1 MLAGVLKDNYQQGT
15 PMKPICTLLALSLLV
30 AVAAC
35 KPDNSLRGGGN
46 GGEQSSNYSAPD
58 KP

>member
-1 MLAGVLKDNYQQGT
+1 
-15 PMKPICTLLALSLLV
+15 MKPICTLLALSLLV